1 MPMFLKNIGKNEE
14 VTMKVNQSVGNFVIP
29 KKTPETEIESA
40 NSGRLSNTNGG
51 ASKISEPSI
60 STAGGNHG
68 DGGGPSSK
76 LDRLVQLEPEV
87 RLDLVNKFKEFI
99 KSGEYKINPDELSS
113 KMISDALEEDLS

>member
-1 MPMFLKNIGKNEE
+1 MPMFQKNIGNNEE

-60 STAGGNHG
+60 STAGGNYG
-68 DGGGPSSK
+68 DGGGPFSK

-87 RLDLVNKFKEFI
+87 RMDLVNKFKEFI

>member
-1 MPMFLKNIGKNEE
+1 MPMFKKNIGNNEE

-51 ASKISEPSI
+51 TSKISEPSI
-60 STAGGNHG
+60 STAGGNYG
-68 DGGGPSSK
+68 DDGGPFSK

-87 RLDLVNKFKEFI
+87 RLELVNKFKEFI
-99 KSGEYKINPDELSS
+99 KSGEYKIDPDEVAS
-113 KMISDALEEDLS
+113 KMISDALEEDFA